1 MLGRIDGPV
10 MPFNLE
16 WNANLLASNS
26 SRDRPFRITN
36 SKIFNDFF
44 PKSLSP
50 LLSIDFLIVSETQRL
65 WAFGYRN
72 GYVCVYFINGVRF
85 DDGQRLRY
93 CL

>member
-1 MLGRIDGPV
+1 MDGLV
-10 MPFNLE
+10 LPFNLE
-16 WNANLLASNS
+16 WSPDAFVANS
-26 SRDRPFRITN
+26 SKDRQFRITN

-50 LLSIDFLIVSETQRL
+50 LLSVDFLIVSETQRL

-85 DDGQRLRY
+85 DDRQRLRY